1 MIAFSSEKDI
11 KFEQLKNE
19 ISDLLAFAESQG
31 FKPDAAKA
39 FALSSIKNSVKGQC
53 ADAFMDEKE
62 TNEKVEKT
70 LLLARKILK
79 G

>member
-1 MIAFSSEKDI
+1 MIVFSSEKDI

-19 ISDLLAFAESQG
+19 ISDLLAFAESQS

-39 FALSSIKNSVKGQC
+39 FALNSIKNSAKKQC
-53 ADAFMDEKE
+53 TDVFMSKKE

>member
-1 MIAFSSEKDI
+1 MIVFSSEKDI

-39 FALSSIKNSVKGQC
+39 FALAVCFRFRAN
-53 ADAFMDEKE
+53 
-62 TNEKVEKT
+62 
-70 LLLARKILK
+70 L
-79 G
+79 

>member
-1 MIAFSSEKDI
+1 MIVFSSEKDI
-11 KFEQLKNE
+11 EFEQLKSE
-19 ISDLLAFAESQG
+19 IADFLAFAESQG
-31 FKPDAAKA
+31 FKLDAAKA
-39 FALSSIKNSVKGQC
+39 FALSSIENSVKRQC
-53 ADAFMDEKE
+53 ADVFMDEKE